1 MLFGHYKTHADMDI
15 PVEGLE
21 VVGYVMADYEELVE
35 KFGVPLYDAE
45 TGHIEWRV
53 RFKKEK
59 VARILPYE
67 KHSPVAEDKK
77 FWAVE
82 GTGHDVIEALY
93 AALDRRRVFG
103 RFLG

>member
-1 MLFGHYKTHADMDI
+1 MMFDHYKTHADMDI

-21 VVGYVMADYEELVE
+21 LMGYVIAGYEELVE

-45 TGHIEWRV
+45 TGHTEWRV
-53 RFKKEK
+53 KFKKGI

-67 KHSPVAEDKK
+67 KYSPVAQDKK

-82 GTGHDVIEALY
+82 GTDHDVIDVLY
-93 AALDRRRVFG
+93 AALTT
-103 RFLG
+103 

>member
-1 MLFGHYKTHADMDI
+1 MMFDHYKTHADMDI

-21 VVGYVMADYEELVE
+21 LMGYVIAGYEELVE
-35 KFGVPLYDAE
+35 KFGVPLYHDE
-45 TGHIEWRV
+45 TRLMEWRV
-53 RFKKEK
+53 KFNKER

-67 KHSPVAEDKK
+67 KQSPVATDKK

-93 AALDRRRVFG
+93 AV
-103 RFLG
+103 LGTQ